1 VVAAYFRLMVVRQQL
16 VAFVLAFACLLG
28 GGASSHADSYS
39 PQQIELAGKL
49 GAAVALSRICSGT
62 VPTTSVMRA
71 LEASGL
77 TQQDVLG
84 QTAVRERMQS
94 QAFAVISANNQR
106 KERGEPQAEIVKAA
120 CDSFRASFGPNGIL
134 LPSTD

>member
-1 VVAAYFRLMVVRQQL
+1 MIDDSGCVAIA
-16 VAFVLAFACLLG
+16 LALGCLAG
-28 GGASSHADSYS
+28 SEASSRADSYS
-39 PQQIELAGKL
+39 QQQIELAGKL

-84 QTAVRERMQS
+84 ETAVRERMQS
-94 QAFAVISANNQR
+94 QAAAIISANNLR
-106 KERGEPQAEIVKAA
+106 KERGEPQADIVKAA

>member
-1 VVAAYFRLMVVRQQL
+1 MVDRQRFVAI
-16 VAFVLAFACLLG
+16 VLALG
-28 GGASSHADSYS
+28 CHAGSGADSLADSYS

-77 TQQDVLG
+77 SQQDVLG
-84 QTAVRERMQS
+84 QTAVRQRMQS
-94 QAFAVISANNQR
+94 QAAAVMSANNLR
-106 KERGEPQAEIVKAA
+106 KERGEPQAEIVKSA
-120 CDSFRASFGPNGIL
+120 CDSFRANFGPAGIL

>member
-1 VVAAYFRLMVVRQQL
+1 MVARQWL
-16 VAFVLAFACLLG
+16 VAIALASACLA
-28 GGASSHADSYS
+28 GAGTSAHADAYS

-77 TQQDVLG
+77 TEQDVLG
-84 QTAVRERMQS
+84 ETAVRERMQS
-94 QAFAVISANNQR
+94 QASAVMSANNLR

>member
-1 VVAAYFRLMVVRQQL
+1 MVARQRLFAIALAL
-16 VAFVLAFACLLG
+16 VYLAG
-28 GGASSHADSYS
+28 SGASSYADAYS

-84 QTAVRERMQS
+84 ETAVRERMQS
-94 QAFAVISANNQR
+94 QASAVISANNLR
-106 KERGEPQAEIVKAA
+106 KERGEPQADIVKAA

-134 LPSTD
+134 SPSTD